1 MSYEEPVQEYKNE
14 RMMAYPSVGDQLDM
28 LWHAIDAN
36 ETLKTQ
42 FADFYNAIKAVKDA
56 HPKVE

>member
-1 MSYEEPVQEYKNE
+1 MSYEEPVQEYKND
-14 RMMAYPSVGDQLDM
+14 RMMAYPTVGDQLDM

>member
-1 MSYEEPVQEYKNE
+1 MSYEEPVQEYKND

>member
-1 MSYEEPVQEYKNE
+1 MSYEEPGQEYKND
-14 RMMAYPSVGDQLDM
+14 RMMAYPTVGDQLGM
-28 LWHAIDAN
+28 LWHARDAN

>member
-1 MSYEEPVQEYKNE
+1 MSYEEPVQEYKND
-14 RMMAYPSVGDQLDM
+14 RMMAYPTVGDQLDM

-42 FADFYNAIKAVKDA
+42 FADFYNAIRAVKDA

>member
-1 MSYEEPVQEYKNE
+1 MSYVEPVQEYEHE
-14 RMMAYPSVGDQLDM
+14 RMMAYPTVGDQLDM

-42 FADFYNAIKAVKDA
+42 FADFYNAIRAVKDA
-56 HPKVE
+56 YPKVE

>member
-1 MSYEEPVQEYKNE
+1 MTPEEEKFFFE
-14 RMMAYPSVGDQLDM
+14 RMAAYPDVGAQLDM

-42 FADFYNAIKAVKDA
+42 FSEFYNACKSAKDSV
-56 HPKVE
+56 PKP